1 MKNHQVI
8 DWNEISRR
16 GLLERINREIMH
28 PLGLAVCREVETGNS
43 PGALVSDDGP
53 WIYPDQADSGGEHY

>member
-1 MKNHQVI
+1 MDTI

-16 GLLERINREIMH
+16 GLLVRINREIMH
-28 PLGLAVCREVETGNS
+28 PLGLAIVRIPETGTS

-53 WIYPDQADSGGEHY
+53 FVYPERFNIEDEQA